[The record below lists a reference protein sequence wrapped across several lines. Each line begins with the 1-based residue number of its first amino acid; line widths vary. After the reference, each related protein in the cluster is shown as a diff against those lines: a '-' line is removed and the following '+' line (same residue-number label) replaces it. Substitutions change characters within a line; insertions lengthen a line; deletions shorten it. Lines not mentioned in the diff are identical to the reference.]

1 MFRCCT
7 KFFLL
12 FFILF
17 NISMFAVD
25 EKSQAKAMVEEASN
39 YLTANGKDKTV
50 TEINN
55 PHGKFVNGEL
65 YVFAYNMEGIVIAH
79 PKNPKLIGKNLL
91 NVPDVDGKTFR
102 QDIISIA
109 KSKGSGW
116 VDYKYKNPET
126 QKIEEKTTFC
136 KKSTDMVLC
145 CGVYK

>member
-1 MFRCCT
+1 MNSAF
-7 KFFLL
+7 KKVL
-12 FFILF
+12 ILF
-17 NISMFAVD
+17 LVIFNICLHAADEKAQVVALVD
-25 EKSQAKAMVEEASN
+25 EAVAS
-39 YLTANGKDKTV
+39 YSTNGKEKTLAEV
-50 TEINN
+50 NN
-55 PHGKFVNGEL
+55 QHGKYVKAEF
-65 YVFAYNMEGIVIAH
+65 YVFAYNLEGIVIAH

-136 KKSTDMVLC
+136 KKASDVVFC
-145 CGVYK
+145 CGAYK

>member
-1 MFRCCT
+1 MRNIF
-7 KFFLL
+7 KIV
-12 FFILF
+12 FFISFIFSITL
-17 NISMFAVD
+17 FAVD
-25 EKSQAKAMVEEASN
+25 EKTQAKNMVDEASGY
-39 YLTANGKDKTV
+39 YLTHGKDKAFE
-50 TEINN
+50 EINN
-55 PHGKFVNGEL
+55 PHGKFVKGEF
-65 YVFAYNMEGIVIAH
+65 YVFAYNMEGIVVAH

-102 QDIISIA
+102 QDIINIA

-136 KKSTDMVLC
+136 KKTTDIVFC